1 MYEDASR
8 QFNTQIYQQLRELW
22 RFNPR
27 KCLHSESCEER
38 TIKAH
43 SVPRNVLSRMQEHGH
58 VLQPINKISKNQD
71 GRATG
76 QPILEETG
84 INEAST
90 GYFVCRPHDG
100 LFEKIDAPETDL
112 SDIRILNLL
121 MYRASLKELWTQIKT
136 IETVRNVTK
145 DFALPVEVI
154 ADVRLRAISDLVL
167 GLKDQ
172 IEESRDQRQSKP
184 LRIEHVIKHIR
195 TDFPFLAA
203 SSAGSA
209 SDVVTEK
216 DTGRVLSLAAGKRLT
231 GRELNTTWT
240 ITVIPKEKEHT
251 VVISYLKGSYAE
263 NYFSHIQG
271 SNGTDLQEAVSAELL
286 VFCENW
292 FIHPAVW
299 KSFGLKR
306 QKAMQE
312 TFDNFDKII
321 EGRYDY
327 KNKRKNVK
335 WYEFLGITNRHQI
348 NLFRH

>member
-1 MYEDASR
+1 MNQDATR
-8 QFNTQIYQQLRELW
+8 RFNTQVYKQLSDLW
-22 RFNPR
+22 KFNPR
-27 KCLHSESCEER
+27 KCLHSETCKEM

-43 SVPRNVLSRMQEHGH
+43 SVPRSVLSRMQEHGH
-58 VLQPINKISKNQD
+58 VLQPIIKIAKNED

-76 QPILEETG
+76 QTILEETG

-100 LFEKIDAPETDL
+100 LFEKIDAPEPDL
-112 SDIRILNLL
+112 SDAKILNLL
-121 MYRASLKELWTQIKT
+121 MYRASLKELWAQIKT
-136 IETVRNVTK
+136 IDTARNASS
-145 DFALPVEVI
+145 DLALPIEMI
-154 ADVRLRAISDLVL
+154 ADVRLRAISDLAA
-167 GLKDQ
+167 GLRDQ
-172 IEESRDQRQSKP
+172 IEEPRDQSQGDPIRTK
-184 LRIEHVIKHIR
+184 HVIKHIK

-203 SSAGSA
+203 SSAGSS
-209 SDVVTEK
+209 SDVVTEEN
-216 DTGRVLSLAAGKRLT
+216 TRTVLSLKESKKLT
-231 GRELNTTWT
+231 GREPNTTWT

-251 VVISYLKGSYAE
+251 VVISYIKGSYAE

-271 SNGTDLQEAVSAELL
+271 STGIDLQEAVSAELL

-312 TFDNFDKII
+312 TYDNFDKII
-321 EGRYDY
+321 VGEYNY
-327 KNKRKNVK
+327 KNRRKNVK

-348 NLFRH
+348 NLFRY